1 MQEVLPFTVNHAN
14 MRFDYRVIG
23 RGLKW
28 LFIGVWKPV
37 RWLLE
42 AMFTQSPQ
50 QEYIEQNRVKAMRLI
65 GHF

>member
-1 MQEVLPFTVNHAN
+1 MQEVLPFAINPAS
-14 MRFDYRVIG
+14 MRLDYRAIV

-28 LFIGVWKPV
+28 LVIGIWKPV
-37 RWLLE
+37 RWSLE

-50 QEYIEQNRVKAMRLI
+50 QEYIEQNRVKAIRLI